1 VSVPD
6 GRRGGH
12 DPSDAPPAGS
22 SPAAPATGPR
32 RLPWTA
38 LVEALG
44 DGSFEAM
51 RAGLAKAGTDP
62 FDRDAFLLDG
72 AVGRVLRDLVP
83 TDAPPDAVTEY
94 GALLHALFLH
104 WHHGSP
110 VRQLE
115 RAAATAL
122 LAAPPDTVPEPDAPA
137 AVYVQLPERL
147 VWAASAPGAP
157 HEPMDGLFV
166 LRSGAHLRVLAV
178 LGFRPDRQ
186 GFTTLATDS
195 PLPPPAQPR
204 PDGSPTFATV
214 LPAGERMGFFSVVT
228 GTELA
233 RLALLALAAARG

>member
-1 VSVPD
+1 VSAPD

-12 DPSDAPPAGS
+12 DPSDAPPPAGS
-22 SPAAPATGPR
+22 SPAAPRPR
-32 RLPWTA
+32 PWTA

-44 DGSFEAM
+44 EGTFETM

-83 TDAPPDAVTEY
+83 ADAPADAVTEY

-104 WHHGSP
+104 WDGGSP
-110 VRQLE
+110 VRRLE
-115 RAAATAL
+115 RDAAVAL
-122 LAAPPDTVPEPDAPA
+122 LAAPPDLLPAPA
-137 AVYVQLPERL
+137 APPAVYVQLPERL
-147 VWAASAPGAP
+147 VWAAAAPGAP

-166 LRSGAHLRVLAV
+166 LRSSQRLRVLAV

-195 PLPPPAQPR
+195 PLPPPAEAR
-204 PDGSPTFATV
+204 TDGSPPFATV

-228 GTELA
+228 GAELS
-233 RLALLALAAARG
+233 RLALLALAAARS